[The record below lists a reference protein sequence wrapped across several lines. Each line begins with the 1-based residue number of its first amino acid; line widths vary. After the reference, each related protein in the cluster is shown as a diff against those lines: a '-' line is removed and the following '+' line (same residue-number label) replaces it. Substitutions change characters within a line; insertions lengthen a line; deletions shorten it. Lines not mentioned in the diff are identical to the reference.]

1 MCVYDNSFI
10 STLACLE
17 NCLSCNNLIGSIAD
31 SAMIDINVWPSDRND
46 TIDLE
51 SLFWGK
57 FCCFVDMHGRKYC
70 TSCGLQI
77 NRLNVKSFVKTPKV
91 LIVTTNRCHNELRGQ
106 LTRTCLYIPQVLDI
120 GLYIAGIIFQIIY

>member
-1 MCVYDNSFI
+1 
-10 STLACLE
+10 
-17 NCLSCNNLIGSIAD
+17 
-31 SAMIDINVWPSDRND
+31 MIDINVWPSDRND

-51 SLFWGK
+51 SLFWGT

-77 NRLNVKSFVKTPKV
+77 NRLNMKSFVKTPKV